1 MFITSIFFGSER
13 FQTISRRT
21 QDPNKHLRWKT
32 LQLYL
37 MAVSCW
43 PMLFVLDV
51 SGDPDYVSAFIILK
65 LLWRRFLSYR
75 HHSFIF
81 SVNQWT
87 GFCMQGVSVMKEL
100 RGTFIIINIFINK
113 MNLLWGIYRSS
124 INTLQKT
131 DMHHGRMLFI
141 FYMKTMLVSFFITI
155 LKSLRFSRHLI
166 LSDLRS
172 QIWEPIDLVV
182 IVQLKTVFTEGI
194 LKNDLCLST

>member
-1 MFITSIFFGSER
+1 
-13 FQTISRRT
+13 
-21 QDPNKHLRWKT
+21 
-32 LQLYL
+32 
-37 MAVSCW
+37 
-43 PMLFVLDV
+43 
-51 SGDPDYVSAFIILK
+51 
-65 LLWRRFLSYR
+65 
-75 HHSFIF
+75 
-81 SVNQWT
+81 
-87 GFCMQGVSVMKEL
+87 MKEL

-131 DMHHGRMLFI
+131 DMHHGRMFFI

-194 LKNDLCLST
+194 LKNDLCLSTWES